1 MRPQVD
7 ITLMNGGLGLIGPP
21 AFGTVAILAATPVA
35 PVAGYGVAFLVKNT
49 TQLKTALAQVGN
61 EAVLDAILN
70 GFYKEAAE
78 GTNVYIM
85 CMARTT
91 TLATMLAATNADKV
105 LTLANGAVRM
115 LGVIKF
121 PDMGTYVPVVTT
133 GFDADVHAA
142 VIAAQTLADRWFV
155 MKKPFRV
162 MIEGFAFSNASAAL
176 DYSTNS
182 KRNVAI
188 VVGSIDSSTAKL
200 TMQLLGKASKQ
211 SPEQNIGRVLSGS
224 LNIAE
229 NAVVKIG
236 SVVIENVPVSDL
248 EVLNSSRYMSI
259 ERNEVAAGY
268 IVTDDN
274 MLTALTDDYNS
285 LVSGRVID
293 NAVRVTFNTYYKQLK
308 NDVEVNEGGRLD
320 TVVEKALENAIE
332 ADIDRFMRPQI
343 SKKKD
348 GTADAE
354 CLVNPDATAYAPLYA
369 ANGIT
374 DPNFNILQTG
384 QVYLFLQLRPKGM
397 IKHLNIFLGFTV

>member
-1 MRPQVD
+1 
-7 ITLMNGGLGLIGPP
+7 
-21 AFGTVAILAATPVA
+21 
-35 PVAGYGVAFLVKNT
+35 
-49 TQLKTALAQVGN
+49 
-61 EAVLDAILN
+61 
-70 GFYKEAAE
+70 
-78 GTNVYIM
+78 
-85 CMARTT
+85 
-91 TLATMLAATNADKV
+91 
-105 LTLANGAVRM
+105 
-115 LGVIKF
+115 
-121 PDMGTYVPVVTT
+121 
-133 GFDADVHAA
+133 
-142 VIAAQTLADRWFV
+142 
-155 MKKPFRV
+155 MKKPFR
-162 MIEGFAFSNASAAL
+162 ILLEGFAFTTASAAL
-176 DYSTNS
+176 DYSTNT

-224 LNIAE
+224 LNIAAT
-229 NAVVKIG
+229 AVVKIG
-236 SVVIENVPVSDL
+236 SVVIENVPVADL

-285 LVSGRVID
+285 LVNGRVID

-308 NDVEVNEGGRLD
+308 NDVEVDAGGRLD

-332 ADIDRFMRPQI
+332 SDIDQYMRTQM

-348 GTADAE
+348 GTADVE
-354 CLVNPDATAYAPLYA
+354 CLVNPDATAFAPLYA

-384 QVYLFLQLRPKGM
+384 QVYLFLNIRPKGM
-397 IKHLNIFLGFTV
+397 IKTLNIFLGFTK